1 MRRDEQVEPLGPGA
15 ERLENTELFGNM
27 MDLEAQ
33 RPTGPVG
40 CSSELQP
47 KFIPRTQRNMQAA
60 QEPGK

>member
-47 KFIPRTQRNMQAA
+47 KFIPRTQRNM
-60 QEPGK
+60 